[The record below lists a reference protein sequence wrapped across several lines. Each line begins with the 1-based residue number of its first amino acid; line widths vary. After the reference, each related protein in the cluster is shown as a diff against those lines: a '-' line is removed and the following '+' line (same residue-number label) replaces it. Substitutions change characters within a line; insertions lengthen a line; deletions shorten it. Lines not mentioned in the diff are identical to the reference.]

1 MNGIKLDS
9 HSREMRAMVS
19 YLTWVGKN
27 VPKGVKP
34 VGAGTE
40 ELKFMDRAA
49 DVSKG
54 KNIYIAKCQ
63 LCHGPEGQGQ
73 LQFDSTS
80 YLYPPLWGP
89 NSYNVSAGL
98 FRLSRFAG
106 YVKNNMPIGSTH
118 ENPQLTSEEAW
129 DVAAFVNS
137 QPRPNKKFSYDWPDI
152 KTKPVDHPFGPY
164 ADGFNEKD
172 HKYGPFTPIKI
183 AREKVLANAK
193 KEGSGLKSPK
203 P

>member
-1 MNGIKLDS
+1 
-9 HSREMRAMVS
+9 MRAMVS
-19 YLTWVGKN
+19 YLVWVGRN

-34 VGAGTE
+34 EGAGSE

-49 DVSKG
+49 DVAKG
-54 KNIYIAKCQ
+54 KNVYIAKCQ
-63 LCHGPEGQGQ
+63 LCHGPDGQGQ
-73 LQFDSTS
+73 LQFDSVG

-106 YVKNNMPIGSTH
+106 YVKNNMPFGSTH
-118 ENPQLTSEEAW
+118 ENPQLTNEEAW

-137 QPRPNKKFSYDWPDI
+137 QPRPNKRFSYDWPDI
-152 KTKPVDHPFGPY
+152 RSKPVDHPFGPY
-164 ADGFNEKD
+164 ADGFNEKE

-193 KEGSGLKSPK
+193 KEGSGLKAPK